1 MDAEIYTERNN
12 CFKRLFP
19 NEDDRIRVNNEYA
32 IFSLKSGPFG
42 DPDCIFSMY
51 DTNPKNW
58 WACFGSHTPLLQRL
72 AFRVLEQPTSSS
84 CCERNWSTYSFIHS
98 YRRNKLTPKRAED
111 LVFIHNNLRLLSRN
125 TSAYNDEKTKMW
137 DVGGDDFG
145 SMEDLGVLEFA
156 NLSLDEPE
164 LESVFFNEDSNQSTE
179 KEKNSEA
186 EEVP

>member
-1 MDAEIYTERNN
+1 M
-12 CFKRLFP
+12 L
-19 NEDDRIRVNNEYA
+19 
-32 IFSLKSGPFG
+32 G
-42 DPDCIFSMY
+42 
-51 DTNPKNW
+51 
-58 WACFGSHTPLLQRL
+58 
-72 AFRVLEQPTSSS
+72 QPTSSS

-98 YRRNKLTPKRAED
+98 YRRNKLTPKRVED
-111 LVFIHNNLRLLSRN
+111 LVFIHNNLRFLSRS

-145 SMEDLGVLEFA
+145 SMEDVGVLEFA

-164 LESVFFNEDSNQSTE
+164 LESVFFNEDSNQNTE